1 MAHKPGELEAEQ
13 PKPVGTSTR
22 CNGSG
27 SGRSSDAAS
36 AQSRAGKAQHHRSL
50 VPVDQDTRHMAM
62 ATEQTVPG
70 IHQKDD
76 RGGGSR
82 PSAFRRCGR
91 CAISGAHGE
100 RGYIRAIP
108 GSPLLSKSLFAILH
122 PLSQAP
128 CWCRWVA
135 RWPSASGT
143 QRAFQRRPSRTG
155 IRLPWDMAWARRVI
169 GVPSRRASSRKK
181 L

>member
-1 MAHKPGELEAEQ
+1 MVHKPGELEAEQ

-36 AQSRAGKAQHHRSL
+36 AQSRAGKAQHHRPL

-76 RGGGSR
+76 QAVAPVRA
-82 PSAFRRCGR
+82 PSGDVVAVRSPVLTANGVTSVPSQVARYCPNRFLLSCTHFRRR
-91 CAISGAHGE
+91 
-100 RGYIRAIP
+100 RA
-108 GSPLLSKSLFAILH
+108 GVDGLLGGL
-122 PLSQAP
+122 
-128 CWCRWVA
+128 
-135 RWPSASGT
+135 
-143 QRAFQRRPSRTG
+143 QRAERSAPSKGAPVGRG
-155 IRLPWDMAWARRVI
+155 LC
-169 GVPSRRASSRKK
+169 SRGTCRGRDVS
-181 L
+181 